1 MRQIKSWRTLVMVA
15 DEFNPFELF
24 MTLYFSWP
32 VILTV
37 YNLPPE
43 ICMRLEFMFLS
54 TIIPSCNSLGRN
66 IDVCLQLLIDELKQL
81 WLLGLWLMM
90 SWGIYFFS
98 NEGSFDVDY
107 KWFSCVWDG
116 FWLEHA
122 WKTSMFILYEK

>member
-1 MRQIKSWRTLVMVA
+1 MVA

-81 WLLGLWLMM
+81 WLLGL
-90 SWGIYFFS
+90 
-98 NEGSFDVDY
+98 
-107 KWFSCVWDG
+107 
-116 FWLEHA
+116 
-122 WKTSMFILYEK
+122 